1 MFFLRRSAPSTSI
14 PQSSSFM
21 DNSIVL
27 LLQKLDSCSVDDC
40 ANLNNELA
48 QKVMGWHLADNDPYR
63 LWRQPDG
70 EMVRIDLGNF
80 RNGHPF
86 AGGVLVCAHPWVDG
100 VNLDNHLSFNPV
112 LNYNKS
118 VIDWRQILDQRYSL
132 VLLH

>member
-1 MFFLRRSAPSTSI
+1 
-14 PQSSSFM
+14 M

-27 LLQKLDSCSVDDC
+27 LLQKLDSCSVGDC

-63 LWRQPDG
+63 IWRHPDG

-86 AGGVLVCAHPWVDG
+86 AGGVLVCAHPSVDG
-100 VNLDNHLSFNPV
+100 VKQIFNVLSGQQ
-112 LNYNKS
+112 S
-118 VIDWRQILDQRYSL
+118 AR
-132 VLLH
+132 